1 MTPKRAII
9 LKIAVPLLGMLVP
22 IAGAELFLR
31 LKDNPASNW
40 TPQKQVRL
48 IKEAQRRYPPSA
60 PLFKRICKERPRLRR
75 RDRMIIGTPLREY
88 AYPSA
93 KPAGSYRILGLGD
106 SFAWGWGILDN
117 RRTFFKLLECWMRS
131 KNPSR
136 PVEVIN
142 ASQPGSA
149 ASYYQTYLESYGYD
163 LNPDLVLISFNLN
176 DAYIKNASITLNK
189 RPPKRPQQE
198 DGFLVQHSR
207 LARFFHERIVRAR
220 VRREFVAN
228 VHEAYFVGPERARR
242 WQLAQANLLAIAA
255 GCRQRGIALKV
266 IVFPLLFD
274 LERRYPFIEEIEEI
288 VRFCRQSEIG
298 CINLLPTFLGKRS
311 NLLWILPYDSH
322 PNVIAHRLA
331 AETIFDDLSRA
342 GFVPVPRT

>member
-1 MTPKRAII
+1 MTRKRAVI

-31 LKDNPASNW
+31 LKETSASQW
-40 TPQKQVRL
+40 TPQKQIQL
-48 IKEAQRRYPPSA
+48 IKEANHRYPPSD
-60 PLFKRICKERPRLRR
+60 PLFKKICKERPRLQRKNLT
-75 RDRMIIGTPLREY
+75 IIGTPLREY
-88 AYPSA
+88 AYPPA

-106 SFAWGWGILDN
+106 SFAWGWGVLDN

-149 ASYYQTYLESYGYD
+149 ASSYQTYLESYGYG
-163 LNPDLVLISFNLN
+163 LSPDMVLISFNLN
-176 DAYIKNASITLNK
+176 DAYIKNASITMNK
-189 RPPKRPQQE
+189 RPAKRPQQE
-198 DGFLVQHSR
+198 EGFLIRHSR
-207 LARFFHERIVRAR
+207 LARFFSERIVRAR
-220 VRREFVAN
+220 VRREFIAN
-228 VHEAYFVGPERARR
+228 VHEAYFLGPERAKR

-274 LERRYPFIEEIEEI
+274 LDRRYPFSGEIDEI
-288 VRFCRQSEIG
+288 VRFCRQSEID
-298 CINLLPTFLGKRS
+298 CINLLPTFLGKRAD
-311 NLLWILPYDSH
+311 LLWILPYDSH
-322 PNVIAHRLA
+322 PNEIAHRLA
-331 AETIFDDLSRA
+331 AETIFNDLSRA
-342 GFVPVPRT
+342 GFVPVPKT